1 MIMSL
6 VFLFL
11 FYLLLFIVQ
20 ALTVFVQKYTKKNSL
35 NNKPIRTI
43 TEHPIE
49 MTNHKV
55 QCSKHT
61 LWSLTR
67 RHTLVASKLCI
78 WSCFVITAVIIIIFL
93 ILFSFLFFCQ
103 VGQWPV
109 YCPPPLCFQLWGQA
123 QFCCTW
129 QHTDV
134 SRLLAVRLQLFG
146 KKVGPYELFHAN
158 NQAVFCDSSHFNL
171 HVRC

>member
-11 FYLLLFIVQ
+11 FYLSLFIVQ

-43 TEHPIE
+43 TEHLIE
-49 MTNHKV
+49 ITNHKV

-93 ILFSFLFFCQ
+93 YYFFSFFFVKLDNDQYIVPLLCVVSSEGRCSSVAPDSTRMS
-103 VGQWPV
+103 VGCWQCVCSCLVKSWSIWTFPRKQSG
-109 YCPPPLCFQLWGQA
+109 CTLWI
-123 QFCCTW
+123 
-129 QHTDV
+129 
-134 SRLLAVRLQLFG
+134 LAF
-146 KKVGPYELFHAN
+146 
-158 NQAVFCDSSHFNL
+158 
-171 HVRC
+171 